1 MSKSTSTYV
10 AYGAFVA
17 TVCVWAGVGFFVNH
31 IQDKRIAYTARMA
44 EAAQQANVAADAA
57 KLRILANNN
66 SERAAKLDTI
76 MSSDVPMIV
85 EMIKSVGTVAG
96 VPVKISGA
104 LPTSVP
110 KNQKGVQAVAFILE
124 STGSFSAMMRVLALF
139 ESLPLPSSIEIVDLS
154 REGQGAGVSSHVSQ
168 SWHLN
173 LKLRVITTAT
183 VSS

>member
-1 MSKSTSTYV
+1 MNKSTSIYV
-10 AYGAFVA
+10 AYGALAA
-17 TVCVWAGVGFFVNH
+17 TACVWIGVGFFANH
-31 IQDKRIAYTARMA
+31 IQNKRIAYTARMA

-66 SERAAKLDTI
+66 IERASKLDAI

-85 EMIKSVGTVAG
+85 ETIKSVGTAAG
-96 VPVKISGA
+96 VSIKISGA
-104 LPTSVP
+104 LPTTVP

-124 STGSFSAMMRVLALF
+124 STGSFSAMMRALALF

-154 REGQGAGVSSHVSQ
+154 REGQGGGASSRTPP